1 MYPILFSIGP
11 FSLYSFSFFLVVSW
25 CVWSYL
31 FWKHLKASAAA
42 HPAIFD
48 TMFWITVWGFTVSR
62 IQYVLFHIGQFQS
75 NWLRV
80 FTLWIQPGL
89 GLYFA
94 VLCGVLVSLWFR
106 KSLKVSNGEIFDAWM
121 YSFPPA
127 YAFGLLGSFLDGGVV
142 GVKSS
147 LPWAVRYVGSE
158 GLRHPVQLYT
168 IVAII
173 ILYFGFYFAKKN
185 QKVASYFRIPGNTS
199 VWMGLFLS
207 LILFLI
213 ALLTNRVVYLRL
225 VSVNQFVCILVF
237 GQCLG
242 ALFVVRG
249 GHRIV
254 AGKIQNGNSFI
265 RRKLGGLYARISER
279 FARRHTQTPGS

>member
-11 FSLYSFSFFLVVSW
+11 FSLFSFSLFLILSW

-62 IQYVLFHIGQFQS
+62 LQYVLFHIGQFQS

-94 VLCGVLVSLWFR
+94 VLCGVLVSLWF
-106 KSLKVSNGEIFDAWM
+106 KKLLKVTNGDIFDAWA
-121 YSFPPA
+121 YAFPPA
-127 YAFGLLGSFLDGGVV
+127 YIVGLLGSFLDGGVV
-142 GVKSS
+142 GISSS

-168 IVAII
+168 IGAFVV
-173 ILYFGFYFAKKN
+173 LYLGLYFAKKN
-185 QKVASYFRIPGNTS
+185 QKVASYFRIPGNTAL
-199 VWMGLFLS
+199 WTGLFLS
-207 LILFLI
+207 MVLFSIELF
-213 ALLTNRVVYLRL
+213 TNRVVYLKL
-225 VSVNQFVCILVF
+225 VSVNQFVCILLF

-242 ALFVVRG
+242 ALFVIRG
-249 GHRIV
+249 GHRII
-254 AGKIQNGNSFI
+254 AGKIQIGISFI
-265 RRKLGGLYARISER
+265 RRKVGGLYGRISER
-279 FARRHTQTPGS
+279 IAHRHTQTP